1 MSNLGASTKLSA
13 TSGGGNN
20 NNNKRLAPP
29 SPSPSNASNTS
40 KTDGTPTKRQKRE
53 GGIAAAAAAKRRGAS
68 PTPTPAAMAAA
79 NVSYGNDMLTH
90 LTYAVDF
97 LKSKGTSKTL
107 GDIFDHLSL
116 QFNDPQ
122 YRQQFSMLMRKHPR
136 IQFTPAP
143 RTAAAAAPPK
153 GKDGKDGSKDGGKEQ
168 LPSWAQGKYEFRPKI
183 PGVNSKTTLLAHL
196 QAKTDASALSVKEL
210 KDGWPDCDDAIKEL
224 EDEHRIL
231 AVRTRK
237 DGHAKFVWPDDPR
250 LAHRVDPEFKVMWH
264 RVEIPSVDDIVRKLT
279 AVGQKPASEDPRLKK
294 MDGAGAGAK
303 KPKRR
308 ANRGGKPQ
316 QNVHMTHLLQDF
328 SGLRK

>member
-1 MSNLGASTKLSA
+1 MSNLGATSKFSA
-13 TSGGGNN
+13 AG
-20 NNNKRLAPP
+20 NKRLAPP
-29 SPSPSNASNTS
+29 SPSPSNASNAS

-53 GGIAAAAAAKRRGAS
+53 GGIAAAAAAAAAAKRRGAS

-79 NVSYGNDMLTH
+79 NISYGNDMLTH

-97 LKSKGTSKTL
+97 LKSKGTPKTL
-107 GDIFDHLSL
+107 GEIFDHLSL

-136 IQFTPAP
+136 IQFTPPPRAP
-143 RTAAAAAPPK
+143 K
-153 GKDGKDGSKDGGKEQ
+153 GGSSSGGKDSSGKDGGAGKEQ
-168 LPSWAQGKYEFRPKI
+168 LPSWALGKYEFRPKI
-183 PGVNSKTTLLAHL
+183 PGVKSKTTLLAHL

-210 KDGWPDCDDAIKEL
+210 KDGWPDCDEAIKEL
-224 EDEHRIL
+224 EDEHKIL
-231 AVRTRK
+231 VVRTKK

-250 LAHRVDPEFKVMWH
+250 LAHAVDAEFKVLWH
-264 RVEIPSVDDIVRKLT
+264 RVEIPAVDDIVRKLV

-294 MDGAGAGAK
+294 VDGGPGSK